1 MIKAILILIRLVGV
15 LMDYRAMKKGE
26 AAEVARELSRLN
38 ARVGV
43 TIKIVEE
50 INNMEEDEINN
61 ALRG

>member
-38 ARVGV
+38 ARVGA